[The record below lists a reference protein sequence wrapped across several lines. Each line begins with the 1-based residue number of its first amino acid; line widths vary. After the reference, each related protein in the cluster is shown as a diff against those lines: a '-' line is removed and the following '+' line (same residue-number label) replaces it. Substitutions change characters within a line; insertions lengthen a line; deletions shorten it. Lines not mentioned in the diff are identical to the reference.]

1 MDKRLLF
8 RVSKNHIS
16 KKIVTEILKYYIPS
30 PEKYLWNKTQ
40 SKEKNNQKKSQRNM
54 NWLYRKLLL
63 LTT

>member
-8 RVSKNHIS
+8 RMSKNHIS

-54 NWLYRKLLL
+54 N
-63 LTT
+63 